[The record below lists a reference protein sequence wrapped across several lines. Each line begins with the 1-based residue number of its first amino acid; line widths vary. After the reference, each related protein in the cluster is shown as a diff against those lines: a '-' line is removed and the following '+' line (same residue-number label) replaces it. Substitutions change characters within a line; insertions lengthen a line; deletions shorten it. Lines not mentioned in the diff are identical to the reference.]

1 MYPWESKEL
10 IELKE
15 IRQNVSKM
23 WNHTELD
30 LDGVSKE
37 FLVEEVKLL
46 SDLINQSILN
56 IDTAMNRLVKRDC
69 GSFKDYTCSHC
80 EGDTIYVCDPC
91 SDKMYKDLK
100 ESGLTILDIDT
111 PQ

>member
-15 IRQNVSKM
+15 LRQSVSKM

-37 FLVEEVKLL
+37 FLVEEMKLL
-46 SDLINQSILN
+46 SDLINQSVLN
-56 IDTAMNRLVKRDC
+56 IDTEMNRLVKRDIE
-69 GSFKDYTCSHC
+69 SSKSYTCSHC
-80 EGDTIYVCDPC
+80 EGEKIYICDPC
-91 SDKMYKDLK
+91 SDKMYKTLGRPK
-100 ESGLTILDIDT
+100 N
-111 PQ
+111 